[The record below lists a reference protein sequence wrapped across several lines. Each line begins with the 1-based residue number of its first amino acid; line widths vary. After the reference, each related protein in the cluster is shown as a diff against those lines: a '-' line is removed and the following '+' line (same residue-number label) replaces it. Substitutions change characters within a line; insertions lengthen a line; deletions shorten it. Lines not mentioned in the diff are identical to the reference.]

1 MVTVILFGLATMTAL
16 VWTVTSTMA
25 LEIAAEKRRAATSFQ
40 NSRPS
45 STAGTGKAPVAAS
58 ASYG

>member
-25 LEIAAEKRRAATSFQ
+25 LEIAAEKRRVATPFQ
-40 NSRPS
+40 HSLPS
-45 STAGTGKAPVAAS
+45 STAGTGKAPVAA
-58 ASYG
+58 